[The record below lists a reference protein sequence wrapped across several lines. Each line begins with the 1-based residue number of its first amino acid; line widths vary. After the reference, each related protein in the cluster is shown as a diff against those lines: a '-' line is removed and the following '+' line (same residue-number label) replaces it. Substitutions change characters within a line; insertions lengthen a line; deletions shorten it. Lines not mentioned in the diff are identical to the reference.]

1 MEVPGHT
8 LVRRVTGVLVA
19 RQHLAFLAI
28 GIYTLDFAVPL
39 LAAWL
44 YRRGSLEAAL
54 RSAQGPLADAVAAR
68 SATVALV
75 LVAYL
80 LLAAWLRSGYIRSI
94 TGPFRLSPRDT
105 RQFLRLL
112 ALMTGLEALGAGAV
126 AVAGLTGGG
135 AAVGQLIVLALLGA
149 YFVVMYSDYV
159 IVIADVGPLQAIAQS
174 WRTVRHAP
182 LPSALVL
189 LTVTLI
195 GGAASALLTDAAG
208 GGVLG
213 SLPLLVVRCVFVG
226 AVAFVADVTLI
237 VLYLRAVEEGRAEAG
252 SAW

>member
-1 MEVPGHT
+1 MELPGHT
-8 LVRRVTGVLVA
+8 LFRRVTGVLVA
-19 RQHLAFLAI
+19 KQHLVFLAI
-28 GIYTLDFAVPL
+28 GLYSLDFAAPL

-44 YRRGSLEAAL
+44 YRRAPLEDLL
-54 RSAQGPLADAVAAR
+54 RTAQGPLADAVAGR
-68 SATVALV
+68 SAAAAAV

-80 LLAAWLRSGYIRSI
+80 LLAAWLRAGYIRSI
-94 TGPFRLSPRDT
+94 TGPVHLRPRDT

-112 ALMTGLEALGAGAV
+112 ALLAGLEALGAAAV
-126 AVAGLTGGG
+126 AIAALAGGG
-135 AAVGQLIVLALLGA
+135 AAAGQALIFALLA
-149 YFVVMYSDYV
+149 VYLVVLYADYV

-174 WRTVRHAP
+174 WHTVRHAP

-195 GGAASALLTDAAG
+195 GGAATALLAGLVAAD
-208 GGVLG
+208 LLH
-213 SLPLLVVRCVFVG
+213 SLPLLVVRCVIVG

-237 VLYLRAVEEGRAEAG
+237 VLYLRAVEQGRAEAG